1 MCKLSPPVVYDL
13 TNTRGGGE
21 EDRGGRMRRRP
32 DRRRLLLLIGI
43 FLLALF
49 PSAAPPAVASP
60 RVSGHI
66 VANEVTFTNPTASG
80 TLTRAGG
87 AAILAVDAGSTGGG
101 TLLYTSSP
109 IDAGQLFDPVRGHSG
124 AAPRPPGRV
133 FVGLPAPARAPD
145 LG

>member
-1 MCKLSPPVVYDL
+1 
-13 TNTRGGGE
+13 
-21 EDRGGRMRRRP
+21 MRRRP

-87 AAILAVDAGSTGGG
+87 ATILAVDAGSTGGG
-101 TLLYTSSP
+101 TLPFTPPP
-109 IDAGQLFDPVRGHSG
+109 IAAGPPFDRPG
-124 AAPRPPGRV
+124 APLVAGPRPAGRC
-133 FVGLPAPARAPD
+133 FLEPRAPAHLARCA
-145 LG
+145 

>member
-1 MCKLSPPVVYDL
+1 
-13 TNTRGGGE
+13 
-21 EDRGGRMRRRP
+21 MRRRP

-66 VANEVTFTNPTASG
+66 VANEVTFANPTASG

-109 IDAGQLFDPVRGHSG
+109 LDAGQLFDRAGVHRG
-124 AAPRPPGRV
+124 AAPRPPDRF
-133 FVGLPAPARAPD
+133 FVELPTSAPPPTRGDSA
-145 LG
+145 

>member
-1 MCKLSPPVVYDL
+1 
-13 TNTRGGGE
+13 
-21 EDRGGRMRRRP
+21 MRRRP

-87 AAILAVDAGSTGGG
+87 AAILAVDAGSTGGEEPLYKQPPLAPG
-101 TLLYTSSP
+101 APLRRLL
-109 IDAGQLFDPVRGHSG
+109 
-124 AAPRPPGRV
+124 RPPLR
-133 FVGLPAPARAPD
+133 LP
-145 LG
+145 